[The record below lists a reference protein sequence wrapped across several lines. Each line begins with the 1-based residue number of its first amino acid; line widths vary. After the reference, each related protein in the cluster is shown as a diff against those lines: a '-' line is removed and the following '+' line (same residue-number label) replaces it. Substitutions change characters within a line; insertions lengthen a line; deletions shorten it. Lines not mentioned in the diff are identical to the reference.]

1 MIAEKTNLEGCF
13 LLRPKVYNDS
23 RGSFFESFNQEIF
36 NNLIGKKINFVQ
48 DNQSFSTKGVLRG
61 LHFQQGDFA
70 QAKLVR
76 VVKGS
81 VLDVAIDLRYNSPT
95 FGKHFSIELSEINN
109 LQFFIP
115 RGFAHGFVVLSDEAI
130 FQYKC
135 DNYYN
140 KESEGGII
148 YNDSNLK
155 IDWKVAKENLI
166 ISEKDLLL
174 DSFNNQN
181 FLF

>member
-81 VLDVAIDLRYNSPT
+81 VLDVAVDLRYNSPT

-115 RGFAHGFVVLSDEAI
+115 REFAHGFVVLSDEAI

>member
-81 VLDVAIDLRYNSPT
+81 VLDVAVDLRYNSPT